1 VQEVYVRTLTRED
14 LRAADHPG
22 ETAKS
27 GLRLL
32 LHADGL
38 TDEEID
44 RDLDR
49 WCQRLTE
56 RYLELLAAAPADHWV
71 LAPHAAE
78 VLEELRRDGRV
89 ALLTG
94 NPEAMARA
102 RMERLGIGALFPE
115 GQGGFGSDGED
126 RADLIAIARE
136 RAGGWPATDTV
147 LVGDTP
153 KDVAGARAAG
163 IRSIGVTTGR
173 YGAEEL
179 NGADEVI
186 AGLDELPAAIARLS
200 GAAA

>member
-1 VQEVYVRTLTRED
+1 MR
-14 LRAADHPG
+14 
-22 ETAKS
+22 
-27 GLRLL
+27 
-32 LHADGL
+32 ADGL

-44 RDLDR
+44 RDLER
-49 WCQRLTE
+49 WCERHTE
-56 RYLELLAAAPADHWV
+56 RYLELLADASTDAWV
-71 LAPHAAE
+71 PAPHAAR
-78 VLEELRRDGRV
+78 VLEELRRSGPV

-126 RADLIAIARE
+126 RADLIAIARD
-136 RAGGWPATDTV
+136 RAGGWPAGDTV

-153 KDVAGARAAG
+153 KDVAGAHAAG

-173 YGAEEL
+173 YGADEL
-179 NGADEVI
+179 SSADEVI

-200 GAAA
+200 AGAA